1 MSAYPPVVEVEW
13 SHNGVSLT
21 ELSGQVVISSQD
33 SEFSLTI
40 PEVSTSSVGEYTCTA
55 TNR

>member
-13 SHNGVSLT
+13 SHNGEILT